1 MDVPNQPT
9 RHNQPE
15 CQLSGLPPLTS
26 IEKLYL
32 SFLHKSFR
40 GKIYCEWPLKE
51 TIVPFSEWFFGEKNP
66 NHQAQRARTSGIG
79 SDYLRFCL

>member
-32 SFLHKSFR
+32 SFLHKNFR

-51 TIVPFSEWFFGEKNP
+51 TIVPFGGFLVKKILTTKLKGSE
-66 NHQAQRARTSGIG
+66 
-79 SDYLRFCL
+79 LRVLEVIT